1 MTRDEKNA
9 AIDELVENLKN
20 HQFVYITDS
29 SNLSANANNSLRK
42 VLHKNGV
49 RMQVIKNTFVHKAL
63 ERGEIDWSDELKD
76 TLKGTTALLFAS
88 NPKAPAIAIQE
99 FRKKSDRPLL
109 KGAYIDSDVFIGDD
123 QLGALVDLKTKDE
136 LVGEIIGL
144 LRSPATNVISALKS
158 GGTTIAGLLKTL
170 AEKEN

>member
-1 MTRDEKNA
+1 MNLEEKNA
-9 AIDELVENLKN
+9 IIDELAANLKDY
-20 HQFVYITDS
+20 QYVYVADS
-29 SNLSANANNSLRK
+29 SNLSANSNNDLRK
-42 VLHKNGV
+42 LLHKNGV
-49 RMQVIKNTFVHKAL
+49 KMQVIKNTFVHKAL
-63 ERGEIDWSDELKD
+63 ERGEIEWGELKD

-123 QLGALVDLKTKDE
+123 QLGTLVDLKTKEE

-144 LRSPATNVISALKS
+144 LRSPANNVVSALKS
-158 GGTTIAGLLKTL
+158 GGITIAGLLKTL
-170 AEKEN
+170 SEREN

>member
-1 MTRDEKNA
+1 MNREEKNA
-9 AIDELVENLKN
+9 IIDELAANLKEY
-20 HQFVYITDS
+20 QYVYVTDS
-29 SNLSANANNSLRK
+29 SNLSANGNNDLRK
-42 VLHKNGV
+42 LLHKNGV
-49 RMQVIKNTFVHKAL
+49 KMQVIKNTFVHKAL
-63 ERGEIDWSDELKD
+63 ERGDIEWGELKD

-123 QLGALVDLKTKDE
+123 QLGALVDLKTREE

-144 LRSPATNVISALKS
+144 LRSPANNVISALKS
-158 GGTTIAGLLKTL
+158 GGNTIAGILKTL
-170 AEKEN
+170 SEKEN

>member
-1 MTRDEKNA
+1 MNKDEKNIV
-9 AIDELVENLKN
+9 IDQLVDNLN
-20 HQFVYITDS
+20 EYQYVYVTDS
-29 SNLSANANNSLRK
+29 SNLSANSNNDLRK
-42 VLHKNGV
+42 LLHKNGV
-49 RMQVIKNTFVHKAL
+49 KMQVIKNTFVHKAL
-63 ERGEIDWSDELKD
+63 EKGDFKWGELKD

-109 KGAYIDSDVFIGDD
+109 KGAYIDSDIFIGDD
-123 QLGALVDLKTKDE
+123 ELGTLVDLKTKDE

-158 GGTTIAGLLKTL
+158 SGNTIAGILKTL
-170 AEKEN
+170 SEREN

>member
-1 MTRDEKNA
+1 MNREQKNI
-9 AIDELVENLKN
+9 AIDELVENLKEF
-20 HQFVYITDS
+20 QYVYVTDS
-29 SNLSANANNSLRK
+29 SNLSANDNNSLRK
-42 VLHKNGV
+42 LLHKNGV
-49 RMQVIKNTFVHKAL
+49 KMQVIKNTFVHKAL
-63 ERGEIDWSDELKD
+63 ERGEFEWGELKD

-123 QLGALVDLKTKDE
+123 QLGSLVDLKTREE

-158 GGTTIAGLLKTL
+158 SGNTIAGLLKTL